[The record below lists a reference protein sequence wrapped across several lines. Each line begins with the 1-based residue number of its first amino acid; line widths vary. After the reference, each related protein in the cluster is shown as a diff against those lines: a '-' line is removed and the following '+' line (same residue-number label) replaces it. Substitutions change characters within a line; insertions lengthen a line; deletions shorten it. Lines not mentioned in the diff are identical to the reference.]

1 MSERDKLVKAV
12 DEAYEKIL
20 EAEEAYDQAL
30 TALEY
35 YDNQLKEKGDE

>member
-12 DEAYEKIL
+12 DEAYMKIL

-35 YDNQLKEKGDE
+35 YDNQLKEK

>member
-12 DEAYEKIL
+12 
-20 EAEEAYDQAL
+20 EEAYMKALEADEAHDQAL

-35 YDNQLKEKGDE
+35 YDEQLKEKGE

>member
-12 DEAYEKIL
+12 DEAYMKIL

-30 TALEY
+30 TELDY
-35 YDNQLKEKGDE
+35 YDYEQEKGE

>member
-12 DEAYEKIL
+12 DDAYLKVL

-30 TALEY
+30 TALGY
-35 YDNQLKEKGDE
+35 YDNQIKEKDK